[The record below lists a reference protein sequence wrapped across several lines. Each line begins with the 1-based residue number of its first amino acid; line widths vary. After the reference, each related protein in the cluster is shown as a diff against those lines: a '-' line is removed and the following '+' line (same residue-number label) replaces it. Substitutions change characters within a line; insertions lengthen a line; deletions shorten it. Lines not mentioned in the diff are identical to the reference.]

1 MAQKDFDYDPMN
13 DILFKFIFG
22 SDERK
27 QITIDFL
34 NVVLNREGKNS
45 IREIEFQ
52 NVELLPQRIDEKMSR
67 IDIFAVLDSNER
79 IDIEM
84 QCVNYHN
91 IEKRTLFYWAQMFL
105 HQDSIM
111 TGEDYNALKP
121 AVTVNILN
129 YNFLPKPTPYSV
141 YTLRENETNHKL
153 TDALELYFLEVPK
166 FQKKSVHEMSRI
178 EKWIAFFSKKL
189 SNREKEEIAMTEPSI
204 QDAMKAADNFFLDEK
219 AYHAYLNRQAAVWD
233 YNSGVNAARKEGF
246 NNGFD
251 KGIDEGIDKGIETV
265 AVNMIHDGE
274 PFDKICKFTK
284 LSLQRIR
291 ELSAKTKGEK

>member
-1 MAQKDFDYDPMN
+1 MPQRKIDYDPMN

-34 NVVLNREGKNS
+34 NTVLNREGENS
-45 IREIEFQ
+45 IKDIEFQ
-52 NVELLPQRIDEKMSR
+52 NVEFVPQRNDEKLSR
-67 IDIFAVLDSNER
+67 IDVFAVLDNKER

-91 IEKRTLFYWAQMFL
+91 MEKRTLFYWAQMFL
-105 HQDSIM
+105 HQNSIM

-121 AVTVNILN
+121 AIAVNILN
-129 YNFLPKPTPYSV
+129 YTFLPKPAPYSV

-166 FQKKSVHEMSRI
+166 LQKKAIQEMSRV
-178 EKWIAFFSKKL
+178 EKWIAFFSKKF
-189 SNREKEEIAMTEPSI
+189 NKTEKEEIAMTEPAI
-204 QDAMKAADNFFLDEK
+204 RDAMKAADNFFLDEA

-233 YNSGVNAARKEGF
+233 YNSGINAARREGIE
-246 NNGFD
+246 
-251 KGIDEGIDKGIETV
+251 KGIAKGIEQGIEKGIEQGENRMSRLIS
-265 AVNMIHDGE
+265 ALIADGKSKDIE
-274 PFDKICKFTK
+274 IFT
-284 LSLQRIR
+284 
-291 ELSAKTKGEK
+291 